1 MLDMARD
8 TVRGPSLVSNQ
19 AAFLLVELD
28 VRWLGL
34 VLMMVSAEAL
44 KSSPLSRSKV
54 KTTTLTPSTQDKSL
68 SEEEEPSVSDS
79 SESNSLAPPS
89 GNATTK
95 SPLTGIP
102 QLDYIHDPNLPRELN
117 GYNLT
122 DYPFF
127 DRVPEVIDF
136 KCDGLHDGFYASVT
150 YKCQSEAP
158 AGYRRQATFP
168 WATLYYTFAVAKSGV
183 LTRWADFTKT
193 VFATVNSLVRRE
205 TRAELKCGHVTS
217 SKPNQKESAN
227 KVAVNDPMK
236 TTVITSKW
244 RLKEVIVNEF
254 YPRDH
259 RGYSKV
265 CGQVGSPRHLNE
277 RLKDWAC
284 PRTVYHH
291 CLYGTRYDFLCAN
304 FTAFDQRTFICH
316 FASEVDC
323 INSPKFFKR
332 KVVIWGQKELLATSI
347 NQRCQTF
354 LIFEGSSATRK
365 RENDN
370 AVSQYC
376 ISDAVPSEVIFS
388 VVNSHV
394 DVARNVMGRQ
404 ERVVYSTNEALYKET
419 TTTSTTTVAPPTP
432 PPTQPPPPRRASAG
446 AGRRRRPGTYRRR
459 RPAYDY
465 YYEDEY
471 EDDVEYEDDK
481 VRERGLVR
489 GGNSLVLMVTVRKQ
503 QRPQQQPADD
513 VQNPP
518 SNSDIK
524 SRPSGT
530 LYDRPRSPPKVRRPV
545 PLNEREK
552 YDYSKHPSIIMP
564 EDQARDS
571 NPRGKQ
577 PADDEEYYDDEEEYV
592 TSPRGGNGGRNRD
605 PYPSA
610 TDERDYERRPPKTGS
625 GMPLRRNRGPSSSR
639 KRVSAV
645 DTATPYAPV
654 EDDYD
659 DMYDDEPRRAVRP
672 SGGRK
677 RPKQPLRQDD
687 DYRRPTQTKRPFVS
701 SRYEPEDEEI
711 LEEAPVPAPRPAFI
725 STAPQSG
732 RQSFSARRRPEVA
745 PPATSSRPSNSGGYR
760 RPVAEARDQY
770 STGYGAAAEDEEY
783 YDEEEVEEPTP
794 VRGRP
799 RKPASSGRTS
809 LAGSQYRPTALDED
823 VDPPISRV
831 TATNKRPFV
840 SSDRSNSPSV
850 LQRPQSQPQ
859 QSYSNKPQP
868 SRDYSPSGL
877 EEVSEERP
885 RSPTTS
891 RDRVEDDVR
900 NPSPQVKQS
909 NFRNRD
915 PVPITTPEEIRPV
928 SFTQSNYR
936 GNTRDVPDTAQPLRQ
951 TEYRSKP
958 TTEEPFT
965 SRGKYRAGSS
975 SDVFP
980 VSAPP
985 TEELLRED
993 PVPPSSR
1000 GSYSRPPAKLVMKQ
1014 SLREREN
1021 VRLVP
1026 EEVPL
1031 RHNLADVSDSEN
1043 DVALND
1049 ALQIPVRDAPSGP
1062 AFLQSGDGQPRFRV
1076 KLLKT
1081 KVPQPQAFS
1090 APTGGDTESASSTGY
1105 GGSSGIILLPSASQ
1119 TQITRAPADDS
1130 RIRSRQ
1136 VQETTSQ
1143 RQSYSGRKYAEPLS
1157 LSASYDRRPQQERQ
1171 SWRQQSS
1178 PDYDT

>member
-1 MLDMARD
+1 MKRQSNLTGPVFDPRDARY
-8 TVRGPSLVSNQ
+8 RQLSLLPWISVFQLAYREGS
-19 AAFLLVELD
+19 AIVLLEVEGRLYALAETLKNN
-28 VRWLGL
+28 RLSRRKGL
-34 VLMMVSAEAL
+34 VLVMVSAEALKSNPLLRSEVKSVCSCVTGLVLVMVSAEAL

-54 KTTTLTPSTQDKSL
+54 KTTTLAPPTQDKNL

-150 YKCQSEAP
+150 YKCQRTILERSP
-158 AGYRRQATFP
+158 LVKHLDSNLDLPVIG
-168 WATLYYTFAVAKSGV
+168 
-183 LTRWADFTKT
+183 
-193 VFATVNSLVRRE
+193 SLVYCE
-205 TRAELKCGHVTS
+205 SRALDHAATKAGTPVLFIYLCSTAEDG
-217 SKPNQKESAN
+217 E
-227 KVAVNDPMK
+227 
-236 TTVITSKW
+236 I
-244 RLKEVIVNEF
+244 EVRI
-254 YPRDH
+254 
-259 RGYSKV
+259 S
-265 CGQVGSPRHLNE
+265 
-277 RLKDWAC
+277 
-284 PRTVYHH
+284 VYHH

-332 KVVIWGQKELLATSI
+332 
-347 NQRCQTF
+347 
-354 LIFEGSSATRK
+354 
-365 RENDN
+365 
-370 AVSQYC
+370 
-376 ISDAVPSEVIFS
+376 
-388 VVNSHV
+388 
-394 DVARNVMGRQ
+394 
-404 ERVVYSTNEALYKET
+404 NEALYKET
-419 TTTSTTTVAPPTP
+419 TSTSTTTIAPPPP

-481 VRERGLVR
+481 VA
-489 GGNSLVLMVTVRKQ
+489 VRKQ

-571 NPRGKQ
+571 SPRAKQ

-592 TSPRGGNGGRNRD
+592 TSPRGGSGGRNRD

-659 DMYDDEPRRAVRP
+659 DVYDDEPRRAVRP

-701 SRYEPEDEEI
+701 SRYEPEDDEI

-760 RPVAEARDQY
+760 RPAAGARDQY
-770 STGYGAAAEDEEY
+770 STGYGVAAEDEEY

-809 LAGSQYRPTALDED
+809 LTGSQYRPTSLDED

-850 LQRPQSQPQ
+850 LQRPQSQQQ

-868 SRDYSPSGL
+868 SREYSPSGI
-877 EEVSEERP
+877 EEILEERP

-891 RDRVEDDVR
+891 RDRVDDDVR
-900 NPSPQVKQS
+900 NPSPQAKQS

-936 GNTRDVPDTAQPLRQ
+936 GNTRDVPDSAQPLRQ

-965 SRGKYRAGSS
+965 NRGKYRAGSS

-985 TEELLRED
+985 TEEILLED

-1081 KVPQPQAFS
+1081 KVPQPQGFS
-1090 APTGGDTESASSTGY
+1090 APTGGDTESTSSTGY

-1178 PDYDT
+1178 PDYYA

>member
-34 VLMMVSAEAL
+34 VLLMVSAEVLKGSPLLRSEVKSVCSCVTGLVLLMVSAEVLKGSPLLRSEVKSVCSCVTGLVLLMVSAEAL
-44 KSSPLSRSKV
+44 KTSPLSRSKV
-54 KTTTLTPSTQDKSL
+54 KTTTLTPPTQDKSL
-68 SEEEEPSVSDS
+68 SEEEEEPSVSDS
-79 SESNSLAPPS
+79 SESNSLAPPL

-136 KCDGLHDGFYASVT
+136 KCGGLHDGFYASVT

-158 AGYRRQATFP
+158 AGYRRRATFP
-168 WATLYYTFAVAKSGV
+168 WSNLYYTFAVAESGV
-183 LTRWADFTKT
+183 FT
-193 VFATVNSLVRRE
+193 
-205 TRAELKCGHVTS
+205 
-217 SKPNQKESAN
+217 
-227 KVAVNDPMK
+227 
-236 TTVITSKW
+236 
-244 RLKEVIVNEF
+244 
-254 YPRDH
+254 RDH

-265 CGQVGSPRHLNE
+265 CGQVVSPRHLNE

-284 PRTVYHH
+284 PRTVRTTFLLVKVYHH

-332 KVVIWGQKELLATSI
+332 
-347 NQRCQTF
+347 
-354 LIFEGSSATRK
+354 
-365 RENDN
+365 
-370 AVSQYC
+370 
-376 ISDAVPSEVIFS
+376 
-388 VVNSHV
+388 
-394 DVARNVMGRQ
+394 
-404 ERVVYSTNEALYKET
+404 NEALYKET

-432 PPTQPPPPRRASAG
+432 PPTQPPPPPPRRASAG

-481 VRERGLVR
+481 
-489 GGNSLVLMVTVRKQ
+489 VTVRKQ

-571 NPRGKQ
+571 NPRAKQ

-592 TSPRGGNGGRNRD
+592 TSPRGGSGGRNRD

-625 GMPLRRNRGPSSSR
+625 GMPLRRNRGPNSSR

-783 YDEEEVEEPTP
+783 YDEEEVEEPIP

-809 LAGSQYRPTALDED
+809 PAGSQYRPTALDED

>member
-1 MLDMARD
+1 MA
-8 TVRGPSLVSNQ
+8 Q
-19 AAFLLVELD
+19 FLAHLPAHHFKVELEE
-28 VRWLGL
+28 VNPHLRGWRVENHLGKTTPSSPDRDSNLDLPILSSRAQHDKRVSQLRHRGGFGEKSL

-44 KSSPLSRSKV
+44 KSSPLSRGKV
-54 KTTTLTPSTQDKSL
+54 KTTTLTPQTQDKNL

-150 YKCQSEAP
+150 YKCQ
-158 AGYRRQATFP
+158 
-168 WATLYYTFAVAKSGV
+168 
-183 LTRWADFTKT
+183 
-193 VFATVNSLVRRE
+193 
-205 TRAELKCGHVTS
+205 
-217 SKPNQKESAN
+217 
-227 KVAVNDPMK
+227 
-236 TTVITSKW
+236 
-244 RLKEVIVNEF
+244 
-254 YPRDH
+254 
-259 RGYSKV
+259 
-265 CGQVGSPRHLNE
+265 
-277 RLKDWAC
+277 
-284 PRTVYHH
+284 VYHH

-332 KVVIWGQKELLATSI
+332 
-347 NQRCQTF
+347 
-354 LIFEGSSATRK
+354 
-365 RENDN
+365 
-370 AVSQYC
+370 
-376 ISDAVPSEVIFS
+376 
-388 VVNSHV
+388 
-394 DVARNVMGRQ
+394 
-404 ERVVYSTNEALYKET
+404 NEALYKET
-419 TTTSTTTVAPPTP
+419 TSTSTTTIAPPPP
-432 PPTQPPPPRRASAG
+432 PPTQPPPPPRRASAG

-481 VRERGLVR
+481 VA
-489 GGNSLVLMVTVRKQ
+489 VRKQ

-571 NPRGKQ
+571 NPRAKQ
-577 PADDEEYYDDEEEYV
+577 PTDDEEYYDDEEEYV
-592 TSPRGGNGGRNRD
+592 TSPRGGSSGRNRD

-659 DMYDDEPRRAVRP
+659 DVYDDEPRRAVRP

-701 SRYEPEDEEI
+701 SRYEPEEEEI

-745 PPATSSRPSNSGGYR
+745 PPATSSRTSNSGGYR
-760 RPVAEARDQY
+760 RPVAGARDQY

-809 LAGSQYRPTALDED
+809 LTGSQYRPTSLDED
-823 VDPPISRV
+823 IDPPISRV

-840 SSDRSNSPSV
+840 SSDRSNSPSI

-868 SRDYSPSGL
+868 SREYSPSGL
-877 EEVSEERP
+877 EEVLEERP

-891 RDRVEDDVR
+891 RDRVDDDVR
-900 NPSPQVKQS
+900 NPSPQAKQS

-936 GNTRDVPDTAQPLRQ
+936 GNTRDVPDSAQPLRQ
-951 TEYRSKP
+951 TEYRSKS

-985 TEELLRED
+985 TEELLLED

-1000 GSYSRPPAKLVMKQ
+1000 VSYSRPPAKLVMKQ

-1081 KVPQPQAFS
+1081 KVPQPQGFS
-1090 APTGGDTESASSTGY
+1090 APTGRDTESTSSTGY

-1178 PDYDT
+1178 PDYYT